1 MHIVSGN
8 VYVEKAIAETEPI
21 EEEVVE
27 PVVAEPVEVVAPE
40 PEVITQTVTETYEAT
55 FYTAYCSTGC
65 IGITASGYDVR
76 NSIYTSD
83 GLRVIATD
91 PAVVPMYSIVNVTLA
106 DGTTFKAQALDTGGA
121 INGNRIDILVA
132 SRAEAITLGRQAVEI
147 EVIRRGSD

>member
-8 VYVEKAIAETEPI
+8 VYAVPTSVAVEPV
-21 EEEVVE
+21 EEVVE
-27 PVVAEPVEVVAPE
+27 PVVVAPVVIAEPE
-40 PEVITQTVTETYEAT
+40 PEVITQATTETYEAT
-55 FYTAYCSTGC
+55 AYTAYCDTGC